1 MTISVDWPTK
11 IISVPKVDTLLV
23 LPPPPQEIRQ
33 LNLVTFHLT
42 LRALEASEEGIVYPR
57 THNYVG
63 PISVGSVSL
72 ADVVEII
79 NGYTNT
85 FEDGQYAVN
94 LNGANTNL
102 ADVTKVNQ
110 VSVRPNNSAG
120 LTFSKEVEDQ
130 SFTDARVWIN
140 TLTGVAGTSFP
151 IGTPGTPVN
160 NLADAQAIIALRRLP
175 QRLFLRGS
183 IAVGGTDD
191 LSDYDI
197 LGSSNILATLNVAAN
212 ALTDGLVVEQLTV
225 TGDLNG
231 NLTARAATTLLN
243 TVDLNGTLSNCGV
256 DGTIAIQDGADVVL
270 DSCYSEVAGPAAPII
285 VMGVNSTLV
294 MRNYSG
300 GIEIR
305 GLAAGATASVDL
317 DPGRLILD
325 DPSNTGGTISVKG
338 SGDFVTTAGIIAAVS
353 VDRDGLL
360 NSKILRAAAQSNIGQ
375 AIVSLDDLTVDIYDE
390 EGVNIIRTLNLS
402 VDGRQRTVAP

>member
-1 MTISVDWPTK
+1 VTISIDWPTK
-11 IISVPKVDTLLV
+11 VISVPKVDTLLV
-23 LPPPPQEIRQ
+23 TAPPPQEIRA
-33 LNLVTFHLT
+33 LNMVTYHLT

-102 ADVTKVNQ
+102 ADVTNVNQ

-140 TLTGVAGTSFP
+140 TITGTAGTAFP

-160 NLADAQAIIALRRLP
+160 NLTDAATIIALRNLP
-175 QRLFLRGS
+175 KRLFLRG
-183 IAVGGTDD
+183 VLPVPGTDD
-191 LSDYDI
+191 ISDYDI
-197 LGSSNILATLNVAAN
+197 LGSSNILAEVQINAN
-212 ALTDGLVVEQLTV
+212 ANTDGLVVEQLTLS
-225 TGDLNG
+225 GDLNG
-231 NLTARAATTLLN
+231 QLTGRQSTTLVN
-243 TVDLNGTLSNCGV
+243 TVDLEGTLTNCGIE
-256 DGTIAIQDGADVVL
+256 GTLAILDGATLVL
-270 DSCYSEVAGPAAPII
+270 DSCFSETAGIQAPII
-285 VMGVNSTLV
+285 VLGTNSTLI

-300 GIEIR
+300 GVELR
-305 GLAAGATASVDL
+305 GMTAGCVVSVDL
-317 DPGRLILD
+317 DPGRLVLD
-325 DPSNTGGTISVKG
+325 DVSNVGGEISVKG
-338 SGDFVTTAGIIAAVS
+338 TGDFVTTPAV
-353 VDRDGLL
+353 VNALTYDVEGLV
-360 NSKILRAAAQSNIGQ
+360 NSRQLRRAVQSLIGK
-375 AIVSLDDLTVDIYDE
+375 AVVSLDDLTVTIYDE
-390 EGVNIIRTLNLS
+390 EGDDVLQVLDVS
-402 VDGRQRTVAP
+402 VDERTRTPQ